1 MYEKIYT
8 THKVTEKDGISMMTN
23 TCILSDKTDTWYNTL
38 ILYTHEL

>member
-8 THKVTEKDGISMMTN
+8 THKVTEKDGISMMTK
-23 TCILSDKTDTWYNTL
+23 ILSDKTDTWYNIL